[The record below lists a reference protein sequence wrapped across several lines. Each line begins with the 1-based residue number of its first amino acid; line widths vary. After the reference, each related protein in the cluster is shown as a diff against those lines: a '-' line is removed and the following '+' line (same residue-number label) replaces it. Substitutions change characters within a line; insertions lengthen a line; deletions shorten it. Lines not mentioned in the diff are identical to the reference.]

1 MSETI
6 GVIGGSGLYQISS
19 GEEKE
24 SVEIDTPYG
33 KPSSTIQRRVISGNE
48 VLFIA
53 RHGKGHVLTPSEVN
67 YKANIWALKS
77 LGAKWC
83 LGVGAVGSLQ
93 ENIKPGDIVIPD
105 QFIDRTRGR
114 DSTFFGKGIVAHVQ
128 FADPFCPVFRKI
140 LSSVATNQVFKKK
153 KGIHNKATYVCME
166 GPAFSTR
173 AESRMYRSWQ
183 GSIIGM
189 TAVTEAK
196 LAREAEISY
205 TTLATVTDYDCWRS
219 ESADVDVAEIL
230 ATLAG
235 NTEAATLI
243 IEKLAKEMTGEIPS
257 DMAAKALDLAI
268 ISNLD
273 NAPAGTLEEMKPI
286 LKRTIEARKQQS

>member
-1 MSETI
+1 MAETI
-6 GVIGGSGLYQISS
+6 GVIGGSGLYNLSS

-24 SVEIDTPYG
+24 SVELDTPFG
-33 KPSSTIQRRVISGNE
+33 KPSSPVQRRIVNGNE

-53 RHGKGHVLTPSEVN
+53 RHGPGHVLTPSEVN

-77 LGAKWC
+77 LGASWC

-93 ENIKPGDIVIPD
+93 ENIKPGDIVVPD
-105 QFIDRTRGR
+105 QFIDRTKGR
-114 DSTFFGKGIVAHVQ
+114 ESTFFGKGVVGHVQ
-128 FADPFCPVFRKI
+128 FADPFCPILRKI
-140 LSSVATNQVFKKK
+140 LLSVATTQVFEKK

-196 LAREAEISY
+196 LAREAEIAY
-205 TTLATVTDYDCWRS
+205 ATLATVTDYDCWRS
-219 ESADVDVAEIL
+219 ESSDVDVAEIL
-230 ATLAG
+230 ETLAG
-235 NTEAATLI
+235 NTKAATLI
-243 IEKLAKEMTGEIPS
+243 IEKLAKELTGEVPS
-257 DMAAKALDLAI
+257 DMVGKALDVAI
-268 ISNLD
+268 ISDLAG
-273 NAPAGTLEEMKPI
+273 APAGTLKELEPI
-286 LKRTIEARKQQS
+286 LTRTIQARKES